1 MLALYHMWTSTC
13 SKKVRICLHEK
24 GLDWENRAVKGGSV
38 RENLAPWYLKINPYG
53 VVPSLEHEGRI
64 ITESCVILEYLEDVF
79 PDVCLRP
86 IDPAARA
93 DMRLWLDRSESVVHK
108 NINIISHNRFMA
120 ARMADLSLEEKRAMA
135 ECYPK
140 LALRAE
146 RTRRYRDGVSEEEET
161 LAEGLLAELLDEM
174 EVTLSASPWL
184 AGDEFSLADISIT
197 PFLERFQVNGLSA
210 LIDWTARP
218 NLGDWWQRIQQRPSF
233 DAGMALDKADS

>member
-1 MLALYHMWTSTC
+1 
-13 SKKVRICLHEK
+13 
-24 GLDWENRAVKGGSV
+24 
-38 RENLAPWYLKINPYG
+38 
-53 VVPSLEHEGRI
+53 
-64 ITESCVILEYLEDVF
+64 LEYLEDVF